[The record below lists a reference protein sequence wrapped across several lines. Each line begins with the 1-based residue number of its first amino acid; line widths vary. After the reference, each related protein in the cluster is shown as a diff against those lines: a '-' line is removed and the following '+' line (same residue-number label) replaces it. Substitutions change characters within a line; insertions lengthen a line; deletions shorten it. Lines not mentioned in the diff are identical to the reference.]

1 MIFRLSDFVLDVD
14 VERTRAF
21 YERDDVKTTSEQ
33 CVCQGCQNYDGAIL
47 TASATVLDFL
57 RSMGIDPRKPAE
69 VYDVMGSQLD
79 ENGKVWYNGWYHIC
93 GVILHNESRLE
104 PMTGA
109 EGVAHWNNGHTHT
122 PDPDFSFKVSFEEQA
137 FVIHEAFPT
146 PILQMELDAH
156 LPWVL
161 PTPYQT

>member
-1 MIFRLSDFVLDVD
+1 MIFRFSDFVLDVD

-57 RSMGIDPRKPAE
+57 RSMGIGPRKPAE

-79 ENGKVWYNGWYHIC
+79 ENGKVWYNGFYHIC
-93 GVILHNESRLE
+93 GTRI
-104 PMTGA
+104 
-109 EGVAHWNNGHTHT
+109 EGEDAWVHTSENSMHLDGDRMYT
-122 PDPDFSFKVSFEEQA
+122 VDDSFKVSFEEQA
-137 FVIHEAFPT
+137 FVIHEAFPA
-146 PILQMELDAH
+146 PILQMEIDTH